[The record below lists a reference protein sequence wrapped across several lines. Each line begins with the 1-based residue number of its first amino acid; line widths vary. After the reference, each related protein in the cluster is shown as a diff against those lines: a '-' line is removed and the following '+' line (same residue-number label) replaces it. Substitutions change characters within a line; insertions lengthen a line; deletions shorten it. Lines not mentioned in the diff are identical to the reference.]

1 MKLLKYLSFFLL
13 NRADED
19 EPEDPFQEGEEGKIT
34 QIATFDISAR
44 FWNNFQGKYLG
55 SNLICS
61 FFNAIRGSLDESTRV
76 KRLSSRHF
84 KTFRSQWQ

>member
-44 FWNNFQGKYLG
+44 FWNNFQGK
-55 SNLICS
+55 
-61 FFNAIRGSLDESTRV
+61 
-76 KRLSSRHF
+76 
-84 KTFRSQWQ
+84 